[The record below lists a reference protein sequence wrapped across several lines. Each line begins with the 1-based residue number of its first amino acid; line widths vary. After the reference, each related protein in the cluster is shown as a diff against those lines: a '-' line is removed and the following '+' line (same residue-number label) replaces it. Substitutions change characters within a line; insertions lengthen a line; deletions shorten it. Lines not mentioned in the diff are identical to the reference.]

1 MIGER
6 EKKRKKKRNRE
17 INLKDPFFPRIYI
30 SMENISKYED
40 FLNEK
45 KGPCWPGYK
54 QIGLKK
60 KNGKVVPNCVKE
72 NGIQDFE
79 GWISLNEAAVEPR
92 LPSEIYG
99 VKPDNYGKTIGI
111 TDKSDKA
118 YSVKDLNLPDKP
130 IGDIAKSAWANLNVP
145 TRGIPLTQNGGLGC
159 AAAVSLMFYRA
170 TGLPIIK
177 GREKNPLELGTST
190 LWSYFTGKDKDRW
203 EIIKNWQKDSKPGDI
218 ILTSKGSKAGHVG
231 IVVENNQ
238 IISNSSNGFA
248 GDKKGQIELNY
259 TISTWARD
267 TAIKNPLQTASF
279 RYKGPILDGWGGK
292 PLLTPIGTNDEES
305 IKKEE
310 DLPPI
315 VVVHDDND
323 YTLMD
328 LSILPPKILDNVI
341 KSEEFI
347 DPKLEDKKVKEE
359 TEQYLTKFYAS
370 SAKKDPKIK
379 KILDFF
385 KKKMKVKRFIKKLRG

>member
-1 MIGER
+1 
-6 EKKRKKKRNRE
+6 
-17 INLKDPFFPRIYI
+17 
-30 SMENISKYED
+30 MENIIKFKD
-40 FLNEK
+40 FINEK

-72 NGIQDFE
+72 NGIQYFE
-79 GWISLNEAAVEPR
+79 GWISLNETVVQPR

-99 VKPDNYGKTIGI
+99 VNPDNYGKTIGI
-111 TDKSDKA
+111 VDKSDKA

-145 TRGIPLTQNGGLGC
+145 TRGIPGTDNGGLGC

-177 GREKNPLELGTST
+177 GREKNPLELGTAT
-190 LWSYFTGKDKDRW
+190 LWSYFTGKDKNNW

-218 ILTSKGSKAGHVG
+218 ILTSKGSKPGHVG
-231 IVVENNQ
+231 IVVEDNQ
-238 IISNSSNGFA
+238 IISNSSDGFA

-259 TISTWARD
+259 TISTWAKS

-279 RYKGPILDGWGGK
+279 RYKGPILDAWGGSPTLAPTGINDDESVK
-292 PLLTPIGTNDEES
+292 KGENLPSVIIIPSIPDFTPQFAE
-305 IKKEE
+305 K
-310 DLPPI
+310 
-315 VVVHDDND
+315 D
-323 YTLMD
+323 YTL
-328 LSILPPKILDNVI
+328 LDMEAYRPETINAI
-341 KSEEFI
+341 IRSDELTETP
-347 DPKLEDKKVKEE
+347 DEDQEKLF
-359 TEQYLTKFYAS
+359 QYLARS
-370 SAKKDPKIK
+370 EKKDPKIK

-385 KKKMKVKRFIKKLRG
+385 KKKTKIKRLIKKSDG